1 MNKKSAIAVALMLT
15 GLTACNDSDSNT
27 ADNGGAESSSYSVT
41 AIDGYLRG
49 AQVWLDLNGN
59 FKLDIGEPSANTGN
73 GGKAD
78 LDTTGIDNPE
88 QYSVIVQAIKGE
100 TVDEDTITDENP
112 NGTAVEK
119 AYVMSAPPGESA
131 VTPLST
137 LVDILIKQSA
147 SDGDSAEQIEQKK
160 QKAIATISSQLGL
173 SEDELL
179 GDFIEKG
186 HTDMVYV
193 SQNLV
198 AANVFPESAD
208 GLEEAAK
215 DTSNKNNFSKKAAA
229 VNAFIKKK
237 VAEIKQDPDK
247 SFESE
252 EPIFTQDSDVV
263 TDSDGDDVADI
274 FDAFPNDATEWV
286 DTDEDSVG
294 DNADAFPE
302 DATETQDTDGDGVG
316 DNADIFPEDAK
327 EWLDTDKDGVGD
339 NADAFPEDANETK
352 DTDGDGVGDNLDA
365 FPLDQF
371 ETTDSDNDGYGDNSD
386 IFPNDKNEW
395 FDTDGD
401 GVGNN
406 ADAFPT
412 DSTETADTD
421 GDGVGDNS
429 DISPLDK
436 NYFVNLRSYDK
447 QLTVVGATEQPVVEQ
462 GVMTTQAN
470 GDSVW
475 VYLPMTQ
482 EQSLTD
488 FPDVSFDATSD
499 AQVFMNL
506 YMLVVPDTDGMTE
519 FETAA
524 VNDSRHFKLKSY
536 GPEGLDD
543 PIKYVEIRLYQG
555 ESLNDLL
562 VMNNID
568 KSKFI
573 VPVYHDAPAGTGTD
587 GDYEAKGNFFL
598 RFGDSNY
605 TGYDEITLNR
615 FSFEPTYQ
623 LMEEG
628 GKFVTSATQTDANV
642 TILPYGNALVETNG
656 DSVWMYSQIDQE
668 TPLEEFG
675 DFLFSAHEENDANV
689 SGGIFANIYVKPSS
703 LDVVDKIEAQAVVS
717 YSADIRNTQW
727 GQGEGNIF
735 VLTVDSGQSLSSL
748 LKSKGLSLSDFIAIP
763 YFDSLGFPATETEGK
778 VGDGDPEARGNFF
791 VRFGDSGYTDSQ
803 SIYLTRYGFNPVH
816 QLTLDSAPFMTTA
829 AVTNAAVEVKENAE
843 VEITTG
849 GDSVWAYT
857 PIDREQP
864 LTDFADFMFFAKDEN
879 GNDPAPNTFANVYL
893 TSVPDLSEDK
903 LNLLDALPSEPGAPV
918 RKPKWS
924 AMPDG
929 RYVYVLTVPNQ
940 QLLRSVFKDTGLA
953 SSDFNVLPFY
963 DAPEEFDGDVEAK
976 GNFFVR
982 IGGSS
987 YTGNGDKVV
996 LSHYSFEPFYM
1007 LSNSAPF
1014 FTTATQTGA
1023 TISGYGNPDE
1033 ISVTANGQSV
1043 WFYYLMPSS
1052 SSLSVFEN
1060 FSFTM
1065 TSTGDSVSGGMFANV
1080 YLMPNNEEARIAF
1093 QQAVNEDGR
1102 HFQELAYGS
1111 EEGKYLKMNIFS
1123 DEVLG
1128 ELLASQGLNSID
1140 YTAVVYHDGYTDGD
1154 PEAKGNFFIRTGGSK
1169 YTGHDTFTLSFN

>member
-27 ADNGGAESSSYSVT
+27 EDSGGTESSSYSVT

-59 FKLDIGEPSANTGN
+59 FQLDIGEPSAVTGE

-78 LDTTGIDNPE
+78 LDTSEVDNPE

-147 SDGDSAEQIEQKK
+147 ADGDTAEQIEQKK

-186 HTDMVYV
+186 HSDMIYV

-208 GLEEAAK
+208 ELEEAAK
-215 DTSNKNNFSKKAAA
+215 DTSNKNDFSKKAAA

-237 VAEIKQDPDK
+237 VVEIKQDPDK
-247 SFESE
+247 SFESQ

-263 TDSDGDDVADI
+263 TDTDGDGVADF
-274 FDAFPNDATEWV
+274 FDFAADDSTEWV
-286 DTDEDSVG
+286 DTDG
-294 DNADAFPE
+294 
-302 DATETQDTDGDGVG
+302 
-316 DNADIFPEDAK
+316 
-327 EWLDTDKDGVGD
+327 DGVGD

-352 DTDGDGVGDNLDA
+352 DTDGDGVGDIGDA
-365 FPLDQF
+365 FPENASEWLD
-371 ETTDSDNDGYGDNSD
+371 TDKDGVGDNAD
-386 IFPNDKNEW
+386 AFPDDASETV
-395 FDTDGD
+395 DTDGD
-401 GVGNN
+401 GVGDN
-406 ADAFPT
+406 ADVFPDDATEIADT
-412 DSTETADTD
+412 DGDGVGDNADVFPYDALETADTD
-421 GDGVGDNS
+421 GDGVGDNEDVFPS
-429 DISPLDK
+429 DALETADTDGDGVGDNADLSPLDK

-447 QLTVVGATEQPVVEQ
+447 QLTVVGATEQPVVER
-462 GVMTTQAN
+462 GVLTTQAN

-482 EQSLTD
+482 AQSLAD

-499 AQVFMNL
+499 AQTFMNL
-506 YMLVVPDTDGMTE
+506 YMLVEPETDGLEE
-519 FETAA
+519 FQIAA
-524 VNDSRHFKLKSY
+524 GTDDKHFIIKDY
-536 GPEGLDD
+536 GPEGYED
-543 PIKYVEIRLYQG
+543 PNKVVEIRLYQG

-562 VMNNID
+562 MANNID

-573 VPVYHDAPAGTGTD
+573 VPVYHDAPSEYD

-598 RFGDSNY
+598 RFGGSTY
-605 TGYDEITLNR
+605 TGYDEIALNR

-628 GKFVTSATQTDANV
+628 TKFVTSAIQTDANV
-642 TILPYGNALVETNG
+642 SLLPYGNALIETNG

-689 SGGIFANIYVKPSS
+689 SGGVFANVYVKPSS
-703 LDVVDKIEAQAVVS
+703 SDVVDKIEAQAVVS

-727 GQGEGNIF
+727 GQGENNTF

-748 LKSKGLSLSDFIAIP
+748 LKSKGLSLSDFVVIP
-763 YFDSLGFPATETEGK
+763 YFDSLGFPATETEDK

-803 SIYLTRYGFNPVH
+803 NIYLTRYGFTPVH

-829 AVTNAAVEVKENAE
+829 AVTNATVEVKENAE

-864 LTDFADFMFFAKDEN
+864 LTDFADFIFFATDEN
-879 GNDPAPNTFANVYL
+879 GNTPTPNTFANVYL

-903 LNLLDALPSEPGAPV
+903 LNILDALPSGAGEPV
-918 RKPKWS
+918 RKPSWS
-924 AMPDG
+924 TLPDG
-929 RYVYVLTVPNQ
+929 RSIYVLTVPNQ
-940 QLLRSVFKDTGLA
+940 TLLRSVFYGKGLE

-963 DAPEEFDGDVEAK
+963 DAPEALDGDVEAK

-982 IGGSS
+982 IGGSIYADS
-987 YTGNGDKVV
+987 GDKVV
-996 LSHYSFEPFYM
+996 LSHYSFEPFYK
-1007 LSNSAPF
+1007 LTNSKPF

-1033 ISVTANGQSV
+1033 ITVKANGQSV
-1043 WFYYLMPSS
+1043 WFYYLMPTSAP
-1052 SSLSVFEN
+1052 LTGFEN

-1065 TSTGDSVSGGMFANV
+1065 TSTASSVSGGMFANV
-1080 YLMPNNEEARIAF
+1080 YLMPSSEEARTAF
-1093 QQAVNEDGR
+1093 QQAATNDEA
-1102 HFQELAYGS
+1102 HFEELTYGP

-1123 DEVLG
+1123 GEVLG
-1128 ELLASQGLNSID
+1128 ELLASQSLNSSD

-1154 PEAKGNFFIRTGGSK
+1154 PEAKGNFFIRTGGSQ